1 MSEAVGNMRAHPRSR
16 PPINAHAQGEA
27 AVMTSKKFLE
37 LGIGLPLQQGSL
49 DRLKERYASL

>member
-1 MSEAVGNMRAHPRSR
+1 MRAHPRSR